1 MMAMKTMRLFY
12 VPLFLGLL
20 VAMLG
25 AAPMRNHGNDG
36 DYAARRQALAEQ
48 TFKELVELCGGSDQL
63 NLASDYVACERAI
76 EGRKD
81 LRAAMLEN
89 ILFDYCNVPDSLKTE
104 ENRVALELCGMSYFT
119 LREKEAWNELGV
131 RYIEKRLELD
141 RSRENIPKTE

>member
-1 MMAMKTMRLFY
+1 MAMKTMRWFY
-12 VPLFLGLL
+12 VPLLLGLL
-20 VAMLG
+20 VAVLG
-25 AAPMRNHGNDG
+25 ASPMRNHGDDG
-36 DYAARRQALAEQ
+36 DYAARRLALAEQ

-104 ENRVALELCGMSYFT
+104 ENREAFELCDMSYFT